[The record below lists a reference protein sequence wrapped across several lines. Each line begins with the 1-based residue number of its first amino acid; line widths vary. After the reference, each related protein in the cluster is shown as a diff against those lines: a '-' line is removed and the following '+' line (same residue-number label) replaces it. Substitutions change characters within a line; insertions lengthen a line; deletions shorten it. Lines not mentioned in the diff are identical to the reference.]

1 MLEFV
6 LDICFFFFKQKTAYE
21 MRISDWS
28 SDVCS
33 SDLFGFDC
41 RRQNRSGQLLCV
53 IACNPDAVITCDLAA
68 MHTAKFAQ
76 FDVAGWNSLA
86 GANDDGPAFGR
97 FDCCPGPHPAAGQ
110 PVELP
115 KGFHCSDP
123 KFLGTPPAEIGRE
136 PWR

>member
-1 MLEFV
+1 MTHSFP
-6 LDICFFFFKQKTAYE
+6 T
-21 MRISDWS
+21 RR
-28 SDVCS
+28 S
-33 SDLFGFDC
+33 SDLITRLRDC

-97 FDCCPGPHPAAGQ
+97 FDCCPGHHPRSEEHTS
-110 PVELP
+110 ELQSLMRHTYAV
-115 KGFHCSDP
+115 F
-123 KFLGTPPAEIGRE
+123 
-136 PWR
+136 